1 MQKSIC
7 ILSYSDIAQ
16 DGRVL
21 RQVQYLSHEY
31 ELTIIGHGIPHPSY
45 PPGEC
50 MHWVEVPRGKRSFH
64 RMIADLLRI
73 LRYATGLVDRPEVLK
88 SAISSKCDAYHANNW
103 DALPVAAEAA
113 RQNHA
118 RLVLDIHES
127 LDVSN
132 GWLYYTLNKAVV
144 KRYAKQIDACTT
156 VVSAIANRYRQIF
169 GLDPI
174 VLMNAP
180 ALPPVKIL
188 SKKTD
193 PNKIR
198 LIHHGVASP
207 TRRTDLMI
215 KTIAQCD
222 VRYELHLVFT
232 NLASA
237 YVTRLRRLAD
247 QIAPGRVIFHPAF
260 SPREIVQEIANY
272 DVGFFP
278 LPPTNYNYIITLPN
292 KFFEFIAA
300 GLAVCIGPSLSMA
313 EIVKNYGC
321 GVVAASFEPAVLA
334 GVLNQTTAVE
344 WDEMRQASLR
354 AAQLLNADVEMGK
367 LSQIYHELLT

>member
-1 MQKSIC
+1 MKKSIC
-7 ILSYSDIAQ
+7 IISLSNLSR

-21 RQVQYLSHEY
+21 RQIDYLSREY
-31 ELTIIGHGIPHPSY
+31 DLTVIGYGPAPQGYAGTPYIRWQEISLPRQAAVRSASTITARLLQIPFFPRTHPAY
-45 PPGEC
+45 
-50 MHWVEVPRGKRSFH
+50 R
-64 RMIADLLRI
+64 IALD
-73 LRYATGLVDRPEVLK
+73 
-88 SAISSKCDAYHANNW
+88 SQSDAYHANNW
-103 DALPVAAEAA
+103 DSLPIAALAA
-113 RQNHA
+113 RKNGSK
-118 RLVLDIHES
+118 LVLDIHES
-127 LDVSN
+127 YDSWYWGLST
-132 GWLYYTLNKAVV
+132 GIV
-144 KRYAKQIDACTT
+144 KYVLKKYSPYVHASTT
-156 VVSAIANRYRQIF
+156 VVNQLADQHRKF

-180 ALPPVKIL
+180 ALSPVKIPL
-188 SKKTD
+188 RKTD
-193 PNKIR
+193 PHKIR